1 MTRVYTL
8 ERVLDRLTRLHERA
22 TGLAALSAHGR
33 RTGDRGRLQEVF
45 AAVDEISDAL
55 ELARLEL
62 AGASAGRSRAPVV
75 VSVLPIGAA
84 SADWA
89 QELAGM
95 YRAWAERTGRE
106 VTVAAEAPATVE
118 IHGPAT
124 RELLAAE
131 CGIHRRRYADRR
143 ELDAR
148 VSVDGAANDAV
159 VRVYEEG
166 RRNIVRDPRTN
177 TRVPSL
183 NDVLQE
189 GRLEQFLLA
198 ALRAGR

>member
-1 MTRVYTL
+1 
-8 ERVLDRLTRLHERA
+8 LTQLQGRA
-22 TGLAALSAHGR
+22 TGLLDLAGHAR
-33 RTGDRGRLQEVF
+33 RTGERARVPEIF
-45 AAVDEISDAL
+45 TAVDEIADDF

-62 AGASAGRSRAPVV
+62 AGASAGASSEPVV
-75 VSVLPIGAA
+75 VRVTPIGAS
-84 SADWA
+84 SAAWA
-89 QELAGM
+89 DEVAAM

-106 VTVAAEAPATVE
+106 VEVGANGAAAVT
-118 IHGPAT
+118 IRGPAT
-124 RELLAAE
+124 FELLANE
-131 CGIHRRRYADRR
+131 CGIHRRRFADHR

-148 VSVDGAANDAV
+148 VSVNESSGEAV

-177 TRVPSL
+177 TRASSL
-183 NDVLQE
+183 EDVLRG